1 MKEHTTGKRGRRDS
15 LTPIRRQ
22 YLALKAEHPDKIL
35 LFQMGDFYEAF
46 DEDAHLL
53 AHDLGVTLTTKR
65 LGKAIHVPLAGIP
78 VSRLNHYLAR
88 LLQRGRHVAICDQ
101 VTPAAGEGLVERKVV
116 RVVSP
121 GTIEDPALLSARRN
135 NYLAAFVPPQAGEGG
150 IAGLAYAD
158 ISTGEFTAAQM
169 ASGEAV
175 GELLRLSPAE
185 VLLPPDA
192 AIELPSAIASTSL
205 AEGHFDLEA
214 CRGALASCFGTLA
227 ATGIEGEAQ
236 ALRAAGAIVRY
247 LEARQPHALRHL
259 TRMTPFAPATF
270 VRISPQSFRDL
281 EVFESSHPAGSLLSV
296 LDLSVTAMGGR
307 LLRRRLRQPL
317 CDPESIERRLDGVAW
332 FFSRGD
338 LRRQVRSELS
348 GVTDLERLI
357 GRVR

>member
-1 MKEHTTGKRGRRDS
+1 MKEQPTGKRARRDP

-88 LLQRGRHVAICDQ
+88 LLRRGRHVAICDQ
-101 VTPAAGEGLVERKVV
+101 VTPAGGEGLVERKVV

-121 GTIEDPALLSARRN
+121 GTVEDPALLSARRN
-135 NYLAAFVPPQAGEGG
+135 NYLAAFVPSQEGSG

-158 ISTGEFTAAQM
+158 ISTGEFTAMQM
-169 ASGEAV
+169 TREESL

-192 AIELPSAIASTSL
+192 EIELPSGISATPL
-205 AEGHFDLEA
+205 EGGHFDLEA

-247 LEARQPHALRHL
+247 LEARQPQALRHL
-259 TRMTPFAPATF
+259 TRMTPFAPTTF

-281 EVFESSHPAGSLLSV
+281 EVFESSHPDGSLLSV

-317 CDPESIERRLDGVAW
+317 CDPESIERRLEGVAW